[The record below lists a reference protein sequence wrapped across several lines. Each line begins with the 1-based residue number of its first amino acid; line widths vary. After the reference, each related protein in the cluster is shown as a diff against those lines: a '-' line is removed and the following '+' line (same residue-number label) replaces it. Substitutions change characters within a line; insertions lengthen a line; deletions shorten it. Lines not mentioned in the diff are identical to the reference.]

1 MSLAVIGLNHRTAP
15 LAVRERYVFA
25 AEDLPGALGELR
37 HLPGIVG
44 SAILSTCNRT
54 EIYVDAEPG
63 VDGELARWL
72 SDYHEVRHEELIPYL
87 FRHSE
92 PGTVR
97 HVLRVA
103 AGLDSMVLGEP
114 QILGQLKDAYR
125 TAVACQTVGKRLNRL
140 FQHSFAVAKQVRTDT
155 AIGSSPVSVAFAA
168 VRLACQIHGSL
179 ASRTALVM
187 GAGDTIELVAAH
199 LHEQGLGRLIVANRS
214 IDRAQQLAGRYHGYA
229 IGLADV
235 GAHLA
240 DADIVVAATASRLP
254 VLGKGAVE
262 TALQAR
268 RHRPMFLV
276 DLAVPR
282 NMEVEIGALDD
293 VYLYTVDDLHDV
305 IDENL
310 RQREVAAVQAG
321 EIVLAQTKHFLD
333 WLRAND
339 AVKTV
344 TELRAHAERTKA
356 LILESAERQL
366 AAGADPRVV
375 LGTAA
380 TKLVNK
386 LMHEPS
392 VRLREAATEGRSEI
406 LDAAIELFDLGADS
420 GR

>member
-1 MSLAVIGLNHRTAP
+1 
-15 LAVRERYVFA
+15 
-25 AEDLPGALGELR
+25 
-37 HLPGIVG
+37 
-44 SAILSTCNRT
+44 
-54 EIYVDAEPG
+54 
-63 VDGELARWL
+63 
-72 SDYHEVRHEELIPYL
+72 
-87 FRHSE
+87 
-92 PGTVR
+92 
-97 HVLRVA
+97 
-103 AGLDSMVLGEP
+103 
-114 QILGQLKDAYR
+114 
-125 TAVACQTVGKRLNRL
+125 
-140 FQHSFAVAKQVRTDT
+140 
-155 AIGSSPVSVAFAA
+155 
-168 VRLACQIHGSL
+168 
-179 ASRTALVM
+179 M

-305 IDENL
+305 IDGNL

-333 WLRAND
+333 WLRASD

-344 TELRAHAERTKA
+344 TELRARAERTKA

-406 LDAAIELFDLGADS
+406 LDAAIELFDLGTDS